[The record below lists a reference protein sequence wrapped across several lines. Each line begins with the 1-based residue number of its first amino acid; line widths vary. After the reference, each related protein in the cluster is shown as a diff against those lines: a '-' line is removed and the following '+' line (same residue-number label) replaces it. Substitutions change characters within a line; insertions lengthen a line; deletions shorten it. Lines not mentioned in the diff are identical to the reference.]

1 MPFTTEICPLDRTVV
16 QVTAPAGG
24 PAWIIT
30 DSELA
35 RAVLNDGRFAKDTA
49 LAPPGWDARTA
60 GLEPTAAEQPSVTT
74 LDGPAHQQLRR
85 AYAPLFS
92 ASRMQA
98 AYGGMLAIARRLLA
112 DLGSVDL
119 VDDFTTRYPLTILC
133 DLLGVPA
140 GRVDAAIQA
149 CRLMHEDYPANV
161 GPAMAGFSDLA
172 AAALGT
178 GRGLAAEL
186 AERMPPD
193 TSERDLNYQI
203 FTLLFAGQLT
213 TDLTIG
219 FLVARLL
226 GDPAASAD
234 DDLLVRE
241 TLRRHP
247 PAPVTLWRF
256 TTTEVE
262 IAGVRLPANAP
273 VLVDI
278 QNTELTFG
286 AGPHYCIGAQLAL
299 LELRALVEV
308 LRSDYPRARLAV
320 PFRDLRQR
328 TLGGIMGSRLL
339 ALPVEL
345 R

>member
-1 MPFTTEICPLDRTVV
+1 MKTSQTDGTLV

-30 DSELA
+30 DPELA
-35 RAVLNDGRFAKDTA
+35 RTVLNDIRFAKDPA
-49 LAPPGWDARTA
+49 LAPPGWDSRTA
-60 GLEPTAAEQPSVTT
+60 GLEPTAAVQLSVTT

-98 AYGGMLAIARRLLA
+98 AYGGMLAIARQLLA
-112 DLGSVDL
+112 DLDSVDL
-119 VDDFTTRYPLTILC
+119 VEDFTSRYPLTILC

-140 GRVDAAIQA
+140 GHVDAAIHA
-149 CRLMHEDYPANV
+149 CRLIHEDYPVNV
-161 GPAMAGFSDLA
+161 GPAMASFSELA
-172 AAALGT
+172 AAALET

-186 AERMPPD
+186 AERMPKG
-193 TSERDLNYQI
+193 TSQQDLNYQI

-226 GDPAASAD
+226 GDPAAPTD
-234 DDLLVRE
+234 NDLLVRE
-241 TLRRHP
+241 TLRQHP

-256 TTTEVE
+256 TSTEVE
-262 IAGVRLPANAP
+262 IAGVRLPAQTP
-273 VLVDI
+273 VLIDI
-278 QNTELTFG
+278 HGTELTFG
-286 AGPHYCIGAQLAL
+286 AGPHYCIGAQLAQ

-308 LRSDYPRARLAV
+308 LRTDYPHARLGV
-320 PFRDLRQR
+320 PFHDLEERS
-328 TLGGIMGSRLL
+328 LGGIMGSRLL
-339 ALPVEL
+339 SLPVSL